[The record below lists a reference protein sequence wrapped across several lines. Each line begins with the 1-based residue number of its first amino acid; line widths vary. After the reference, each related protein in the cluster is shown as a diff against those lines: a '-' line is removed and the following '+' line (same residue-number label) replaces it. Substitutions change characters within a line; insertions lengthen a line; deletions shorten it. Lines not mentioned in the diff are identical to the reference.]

1 MLRKCMPKRF
11 PTSLR
16 SHAEL
21 VFRSSSTTLA
31 DHQRTLKSTVND
43 AREEDQQKII
53 SREDVEMVLERMRM
67 ACGSTEEVGQ
77 LRESMG
83 FDELSVMFE
92 EKEPSLVEMSDAFG
106 VFDENS
112 DGFIDAVDLHKV
124 LCMLGF
130 REGVDV
136 DACQRMIDNPRSS
149 PTADR
154 IQNGLSGLGFR
165 LIRRGTT
172 SPVLAWAGQEEAPS
186 AVQVGKE
193 GELRVFSDKILF
205 PGSTITCQK

>member
-1 MLRKCMPKRF
+1 MERSSSASNFSFSEPIGFLYLYLVHNFIFMLRKCMPKRF

-112 DGFIDAVDLHKV
+112 DGFIDAVELHKV

-136 DACQRMIDNPRSS
+136 DACQRMIDVHDQNE
-149 PTADR
+149 DGR
-154 IQNGLSGLGFR
+154 IDFHEFSKFMESC
-165 LIRRGTT
+165 LI
-172 SPVLAWAGQEEAPS
+172 
-186 AVQVGKE
+186 
-193 GELRVFSDKILF
+193 
-205 PGSTITCQK
+205 C